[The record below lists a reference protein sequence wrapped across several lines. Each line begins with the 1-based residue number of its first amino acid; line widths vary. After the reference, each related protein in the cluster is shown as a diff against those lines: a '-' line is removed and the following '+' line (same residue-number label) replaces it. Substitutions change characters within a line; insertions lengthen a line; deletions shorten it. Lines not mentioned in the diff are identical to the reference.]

1 MTDNNQTVVH
11 VHDHQNIEFLHA
23 GLTELQK
30 TGLSTVDPSNTL
42 TLVIKSMEIVE
53 RYFKKTPADKKAMT
67 YQLVKYALEK
77 LNVNGIDDIETIL
90 TLTLNNFVET
100 VINISRNGVKIN
112 KTKCA
117 NIFKCR

>member
-1 MTDNNQTVVH
+1 MTDQADQQIKQNLDFLQT
-11 VHDHQNIEFLHA
+11 

-30 TGLSTVDPSNTL
+30 TGLSTIDPGNTL
-42 TLVIKSMEIVE
+42 TLVIKSMEIAE
-53 RYFKKTPADKKAMT
+53 QYFKKTSEDKKAMT
-67 YQLVKYALEK
+67 YQLVNYALEK
-77 LNVNGIDDIETIL
+77 LNVNGIDDIEKIL

-100 VINISRNGVKIN
+100 IINISRNGVKIN